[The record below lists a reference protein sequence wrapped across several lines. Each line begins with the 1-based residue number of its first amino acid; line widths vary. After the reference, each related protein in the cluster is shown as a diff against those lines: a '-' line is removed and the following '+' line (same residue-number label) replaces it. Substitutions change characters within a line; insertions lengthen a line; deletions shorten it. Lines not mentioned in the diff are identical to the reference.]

1 MGPTVRSI
9 TIWAGAQTVLRARR
23 SVVVVGNSDGNGGLS
38 RQTYARARKSAGHET
53 MRSMVTACMQMNAF
67 LYLASTMRRTPPRR
81 TVKSENL
88 LLLVL
93 LPPFLSRCRG
103 HDFACATFQGDFLQG
118 QDLPNAH
125 ITYLS
130 CASNFQFEALLKFN
144 FKTEGKMRDK
154 REKIFLCSLTKI
166 LS

>member
-23 SVVVVGNSDGNGGLS
+23 SVVVVGNGDGNGGLS
-38 RQTYARARKSAGHET
+38 RQTYARAQKSAGHET
-53 MRSMVTACMQMNAF
+53 MRGMATACMQMNAF

-93 LPPFLSRCRG
+93 LPPFLSRCYPGDIILPARLFRG
-103 HDFACATFQGDFLQG
+103 IFFKVKVFRT
-118 QDLPNAH
+118 H
-125 ITYLS
+125 I
-130 CASNFQFEALLKFN
+130 
-144 FKTEGKMRDK
+144 
-154 REKIFLCSLTKI
+154 
-166 LS
+166 